1 MDIQEKIAARKREL
15 ALEEQEKAKENAQ
28 VQKLEQKEKL
38 KKTLKPLKNFIHRTW
53 GVQDTGGKLVIVAML
68 FVLVGLLL
76 SFFEVLLLLPLFI
89 YPCYLVLK
97 GKSLNNIW
105 VKICSL
111 IPIFIII
118 LYIILNF
125 PYEDAYENYN
135 LNPISVIKV
144 WLTFIVVPVISFVGI
159 FIFFVKFNKVNKQL
173 PKIMFILG
181 ILLTILRVSELLPL
195 FVFVFVCALYII
207 GAFKA
212 KNTIINS
219 TVNTVSL

>member
-38 KKTLKPLKNFIHRTW
+38 KKTLKPLKNFIDRTW

-76 SFFEVLLLLPLFI
+76 SFSEVLLFLPSFI

-135 LNPISVIKV
+135 LNPISVSIKV
-144 WLTFIVVPVISFVGI
+144 MLTFIVVPVISFVGI
-159 FIFFVKFNKVNKQL
+159 IIFFVKFNKVNKQL

-181 ILLTILRVSELLPL
+181 ILLTILTVSELLPL
-195 FVFVFVCALYII
+195 FVFVCALYII